1 MNNIENKSI
10 VGMAFNNPQAEKE
23 RNRNSVLAIDAK
35 GSLSAQ
41 PGDEV
46 RLNYFSVRVVTF
58 H

>member
-1 MNNIENKSI
+1 MNNIENTSI

-35 GSLSAQ
+35 GSLGAQ